1 VYVFTDGKPLEKM
14 IRTGLSDGQKTE
26 VLEGVEEG
34 EAVIIGLGSSKGNS
48 ASGSPR
54 LRL

>member
-1 VYVFTDGKPLEKM
+1 M

-26 VLEGVEEG
+26 VLEGLRESDT
-34 EAVIIGLGSSKGNS
+34 VIVGLPAQGR
-48 ASGSPR
+48 SGSGQQGGGPR